1 MMPVLTN
8 EDLDSMKGDIKELKA
23 LAAPPQAVK
32 NTMEA
37 VALLL
42 GYSPS
47 QAKNWSFLRQLCNRG
62 SFLNRMQEVQ
72 CKEIKMASAKRAR
85 SLISPY
91 NQDKIESISKATVQM
106 YNWAEGTL
114 AEVDNYLDARKEL
127 LKGNTNKSALKYST

>member
-8 EDLDSMKGDIKELKA
+8 EDLDAMKGDIKELKA

-47 QAKNWSFLRQLCNRG
+47 QAKVSHIHTRHWVIFK
-62 SFLNRMQEVQ
+62 F
-72 CKEIKMASAKRAR
+72 
-85 SLISPY
+85 
-91 NQDKIESISKATVQM
+91 
-106 YNWAEGTL
+106 
-114 AEVDNYLDARKEL
+114 
-127 LKGNTNKSALKYST
+127 